1 MSLTTTEHIML
12 WLPPFAYACVFVPLC
27 RSLLSRPGAAAF
39 VLRFQRLH
47 NWLMA
52 GFSLIMTV
60 LAVQQLAFYR
70 PGFTPHD
77 QLCATPRPAPLM
89 VRAWYISKFAEWI
102 DTTLLLAQG
111 KPLSSLHWNHH
122 ATTATVVA
130 SHFAARPVRT
140 SIFDWPLLL
149 NAAVHTLMY
158 SYYAAPKALRPL
170 RKMITTSQ
178 IIQHVSVLCTILYTS
193 GTRYRGGSCDVSD
206 GANGLSLLLYGMY
219 LVQFLA
225 FYVAAYVKGGAGA
238 AASPNVKRAANGNG
252 TGANGKNGNGKKH
265 D

>member
-1 MSLTTTEHIML
+1 MSLKITEHILL
-12 WLPPFAYACVFVPLC
+12 WLPPFAYALVYVPLN
-27 RSLLSRPGAAAF
+27 RAILSRPAASAF
-39 VLRFQRLH
+39 VLRFQKLH

-52 GFSLIMTV
+52 GFSLVMTV
-60 LAVQQLAFYR
+60 LAVQHLALYR

-89 VRAWYISKFAEWI
+89 VKAWYVSKFAEWI
-102 DTTLLLAQG
+102 DSTLLIAQG

-122 ATTATVVA
+122 ATTATVVG
-130 SHFAARPVRT
+130 SHFVGRPVRT

-149 NAAVHTLMY
+149 NAGVHTLMY

-170 RKMITTSQ
+170 RKLITTSQ
-178 IIQHVSVLCTILYTS
+178 IIQHVTVLGTILYTS
-193 GTRYRGGSCDVSD
+193 GTRLLGGSCDVSD

-225 FYVAAYVKGGAGA
+225 FYVSAYL
-238 AASPNVKRAANGNG
+238 KRPVTATAPGMKQMTANGNG
-252 TGANGKNGNGKKH
+252 KNGKNGNGKKH